1 VFPGYKIVGA
11 KKVRAYSCKA
21 EYVQRH
27 MIPGEKSLAWE
38 EEYEVTDKSIKIK
51 PYTIATINFK
61 IKKAKAVVGLLSDT
75 FITPRSDRVFL

>member
-1 VFPGYKIVGA
+1 
-11 KKVRAYSCKA
+11 
-21 EYVQRH
+21 

-61 IKKAKAVVGLLSDT
+61 IKKAKGVVGLLSDT